1 MQKLQLY
8 ISGTRVDLFKDESV
22 SITQTIQ
29 NVRDIAKIFTEFTQS
44 FTVPASKTNN
54 ILFRH
59 YYNFDIAVNSFD
71 ARNKV
76 SANIELNNIPFKKG
90 FIRLEGVE
98 MKKNKPYAYKITFFG
113 ETVNLKDV
121 LEDDELSALDTLNS
135 NNLDYTATNVR
146 SNLVGNVDTIITP
159 LITHTKQLYYD
170 SGTHVAQDGN
180 LYYPGGGGTNLHG
193 VLWSDLKF
201 AIRLYDII
209 QAIQTKY
216 SITFSTDFF
225 NSSNPTFYNLYMW
238 LHRKKGD
245 VEPAQQVPMQFTQ
258 VSGFNAYNTP
268 SPETSTSNGA
278 IVIPS
283 SLVTYPAQILGFS
296 LDLTP
301 TTNDAYDIQIYRNGS
316 LYYQKTNVQGA
327 ETLTDADFTLTAG
340 SFTISIGS
348 TSVVTFNSTNIVWEI
363 NGQLGGE
370 VIGGYTD
377 IWRSISNTVTSTTF
391 EFVITEQIPKMKI
404 IDFLSALF
412 KMFNLTAFVDDT
424 GTIVVRTLDSYYA
437 QGKGAV
443 VGTTA
448 WDINEYVNIDKGTVD
463 IALPYKEVEFKFQG
477 LGTFLAKQFEQLENT
492 GWGTLSYSLDN
503 AKYDAP
509 SESYTVEIPFE
520 HLQYQRLVNATGGA
534 DTDIQWGW
542 SVDDNKES
550 YYGSP
555 VIFYAIKITSG
566 TAISF
571 MSSTS
576 ANQSESDYIIP
587 SNSRA
592 LASGTSTENIN
603 FQLETNE
610 YTGGTTFTGTLFE
623 NYYKTYI
630 SAVFNNRR
638 RLTKVKAQLPLKII
652 YNLKLNDKISL
663 NNYTYKINSLTT
675 NLTTGES
682 SIELLNEV

>member
-135 NNLDYTATNVR
+135 NNLDYTATNIR
-146 SNLVGNVDTIITP
+146 SNLVGNLDTIITP
-159 LITHTKQLYYD
+159 LITHTTQLSYD
-170 SGTHVAQDGN
+170 TGTHVAQDGN
-180 LYYPGGGGTNLHG
+180 LYYQGGGGTNLHG
-193 VLWSDLKF
+193 VLFSDLKF

-391 EFVITEQIPKMKI
+391 EFIITEQIPKMKI

-424 GTIVVRTLDSYYA
+424 GTIVVKTLDSYYSA
-437 QGKGAV
+437 SSV
-443 VGTTA
+443 V
-448 WDINEYVNIDKGTVD
+448 WDINKYVNIDKGTVD

-492 GWGTLSYSLDN
+492 GWGSLSYSLDN

-509 SESYTVEIPFE
+509 SESYKVEIPFE

>member
-170 SGTHVAQDGN
+170 TGTHVAQDGN
-180 LYYPGGGGTNLHG
+180 LYYQGGGGTNLHG

-327 ETLTDADFTLTAG
+327 ETLTQLDFTLTAG

-348 TSVVTFNSTNIVWEI
+348 ASVVTFNSTNIVWEI
-363 NGQLGGE
+363 NGELGGE

-424 GTIVVRTLDSYYA
+424 GTIVVRTLDSYYSA
-437 QGKGAV
+437 SSVQ
-443 VGTTA
+443 

-509 SESYTVEIPFE
+509 SESYKVEIPFE

-566 TAISF
+566 TEISF

>member
-135 NNLDYTATNVR
+135 NNLDYTATNIR
-146 SNLVGNVDTIITP
+146 SNLVGNVDTLITP
-159 LITHTKQLYYD
+159 LITHTTQLYYD
-170 SGTHVAQDGN
+170 SGSTTNDGN
-180 LYYPGGGGTNLHG
+180 LYYDASNIHG

-201 AIRLYDII
+201 ALRLYDII
-209 QAIQTKY
+209 QAIETKY
-216 SITFSTDFF
+216 NITFSTDFF

-340 SFTISIGS
+340 SFTVSIGS
-348 TSVVTFNSTNIVWEI
+348 TSVVTFNSANIIWEI

-370 VIGGYTD
+370 VIGGWTD
-377 IWRSISNTVTSTTF
+377 IWRSISSTVTSTTF

-424 GTIVVRTLDSYYA
+424 GTIVVRTLDSYYSA
-437 QGKGAV
+437 SSV
-443 VGTTA
+443 E
-448 WDINEYVNIDKGTVD
+448 WDINKYVNIDKGTVD

-492 GWGTLSYSLDN
+492 GWGSLSYSLDN

-509 SESYTVEIPFE
+509 SESYKIEIPFE

-542 SVDDNKES
+542 SVNDNKES
-550 YYGSP
+550 YYGLP
-555 VIFYAIKITSG
+555 IIFYAIKITSG

-571 MSSTS
+571 MTSTS
-576 ANQSESDYIIP
+576 ANQSETDYIIP